1 MIFSSGAVKSFTTS
15 EAIHHSHHDAG
26 LPYNLLHEFFRR
38 REMHQTNKSHNK
50 KWEVRVVTVVT
61 ILGSLGN
68 HIWQFA
74 NPQKHISSCMTTTTQ
89 KKTMYWFWH
98 GMPQNKDWP
107 PPRSCPPG
115 KAVHTEHQ
123 TTLRQEHIIYDL
135 HCGYSW
141 SCINRITV
149 WSWFLCAAVLLRR
162 SLCLRLRLCFWL
174 GVCLTSRRSDP

>member
-68 HIWQFA
+68 RIWQFA

-89 KKTMYWFWH
+89 KKNH
-98 GMPQNKDWP
+98 
-107 PPRSCPPG
+107 
-115 KAVHTEHQ
+115 
-123 TTLRQEHIIYDL
+123 
-135 HCGYSW
+135 
-141 SCINRITV
+141 
-149 WSWFLCAAVLLRR
+149 VLVLTWYAPKQR
-162 SLCLRLRLCFWL
+162 
-174 GVCLTSRRSDP
+174 LTSSKVMSPRQSCAHRASNDIETGTHHLRSTLWLFLILY